1 MLPDTKSATK
11 FIAQLMS
18 TCKREGGTFQI
29 LDHAS
34 GKGTGRTFPT
44 QPRIPN
50 IPRIP
55 AIS

>member
-1 MLPDTKSATK
+1 MLTDTKSATK